1 MCKVQA
7 IYVNAHFLVDVDKN
21 IMSSFHCAFVSVLLL
36 SKHIFAH
43 SLTMGDELNWYVY
56 RMICGNHGCGQAVI
70 CTLKK
75 RWVLLPPCLCVHDMF
90 THLFSLHVE
99 STSTHQWIVLWHF
112 NCLEDC
118 LICSVEHLVSSSPVA
133 ATAPPFCRHPT
144 MAGSLAVIQMY
155 KCATAHKC
163 FQCWPNIWVKEV
175 CDPTHVFDQS
185 LPLWLKCSCKIVGIY
200 YSASSCAL
208 FSELPPLVGLPY
220 KLSTVIAKALK
231 CIKHLLTV
239 LNTTRAF
246 LDCMWDGRRFNL
258 QSFLSGSNSIGRT
271 VKK

>member
-1 MCKVQA
+1 M
-7 IYVNAHFLVDVDKN
+7 DVDKQ
-21 IMSSFHCAFVSVLLL
+21 SFALSRRGGCCCHHVFVC
-36 SKHIFAH
+36 
-43 SLTMGDELNWYVY
+43 M
-56 RMICGNHGCGQAVI
+56 
-70 CTLKK
+70 
-75 RWVLLPPCLCVHDMF
+75 
-90 THLFSLHVE
+90 THLH
-99 STSTHQWIVLWHF
+99 
-112 NCLEDC
+112 
-118 LICSVEHLVSSSPVA
+118 ICSACMWRVRLHINGLFFGILTVWKIAWFALWNILVSSSPVA

-208 FSELPPLVGLPY
+208 SSELPPLVGLPY